1 MPRYKVYYEGY
12 YIVDAEDH
20 IQAQEMDVESI
31 YDESYVTAVVKM
43 DPDDMFD

>member
-20 IQAQEMDVESI
+20 IEAQDMDMESI
-31 YDESYVTAVVKM
+31 YDERTAIAVVKI
-43 DPDDMFD
+43 DKDDMFD